1 LWTVAAWNPSG
12 DERLMLEKVQM
23 PPSLLLGVVSGAL
36 RLAAGRTQKPAAF
49 GEIEHNG
56 QLAL

>member
-1 LWTVAAWNPSG
+1 
-12 DERLMLEKVQM
+12 MLEKVQM
-23 PPSLLLGVVSGAL
+23 PPGLLLGVVSGAV